1 MMKKVILFC
10 LLALISFSLTTQT
23 DVHEQL
29 FKPKQAPQS
38 GNKPGF

>member
-23 DVHEQL
+23 NVHEQL
-29 FKPKQAPQS
+29 FNAKK
-38 GNKPGF
+38 GNKLGF